1 MTGDDLMEK
10 FRRYP
15 VPAISGAIV
24 LLCFLAYYFRSDLI
38 SDLDARQ
45 NDVLDQRNQVDLN
58 LVAGGNLA
66 EHMAEMRAHFA
77 ALEERV
83 VQPYDLANN
92 MNYFYQLESNTG
104 VGLGELK
111 QNASSDKPAP
121 KNALGGVG
129 YAVTMSG
136 SFAQVVAAFN
146 ELENGAR
153 FYHLRNFNLERGRE
167 VNGSV
172 VQLSLNLELLGWQP

>member
-1 MTGDDLMEK
+1 MTGQDLMEK

-15 VPAISGAIV
+15 IPTISVVIV
-24 LLCFLAYYFRSDLI
+24 LLCLVAYYFRIDLI

-45 NDVLDQRNQVDLN
+45 SEVLDQRNQVDLN

-66 EHMAEMRAHFA
+66 EHMNEMRTRFA

-83 VQPYDLANN
+83 VQPYDLASN
-92 MNYFYQLESNTG
+92 MNYFYQLESNSG

-111 QNASSDKPAP
+111 QNASSDKPVP
-121 KNALGGVG
+121 KNKLGGVG
-129 YAVTMSG
+129 YTVSMTG
-136 SFAQVVAAFN
+136 SFAQIVGAFN
-146 ELENGAR
+146 ELENGQR
-153 FYHLRNFNLERGRE
+153 FYRLRHFNLERGRE

-172 VQLSLNLELLGWQP
+172 IQLSLNLELLGWQQ

>member
-1 MTGDDLMEK
+1 MTGEDIKEK

-15 VPAISGAIV
+15 IPTISGAIV
-24 LLCFLAYYFRSDLI
+24 LLCCLAYYFRIDLI

-45 NDVLDQRNQVDLN
+45 SDVAEQRILVDLN

-66 EHMAEMRAHFA
+66 EHMVDMRARFA

-129 YAVTMSG
+129 YALTMSG
-136 SFAQVVAAFN
+136 SFAQIVAAFN
-146 ELENGAR
+146 ELENGSR

-167 VNGSV
+167 VNSAV
-172 VQLSLNLELLGWQP
+172 IQLALNLELLGWQP